1 MVGDL
6 TYDAD
11 LLAAG
16 QIPGVGSRPAL
27 RRTVAQV
34 NELRRAHPDLVVL
47 AAHDPAAASALA
59 KAGAR

>member
-6 TYDAD
+6 TYDAA

-27 RRTVAQV
+27 RQTVARV
-34 NELRRAHPDLVVL
+34 NELRAAHPDLVVL
-47 AAHDPAAASALA
+47 AAHDSAAAALA
-59 KAGAR
+59 NAGAR